1 MLQPCEHVVWH
12 DGKRGGTPDKLS
24 PPANVSI
31 SEFRRISDSSKKLF
45 LIRSSIMC
53 KMCLLV
59 TISFSVTAPVYQF
72 GLDIILLITIS
83 ILTYTIELMLLESK
97 NIIQIIDFF
106 IL

>member
-1 MLQPCEHVVWH
+1 
-12 DGKRGGTPDKLS
+12 
-24 PPANVSI
+24 
-31 SEFRRISDSSKKLF
+31 
-45 LIRSSIMC
+45 MC

-59 TISFSVTAPVYQF
+59 TISFSVTATVYQF

>member
-1 MLQPCEHVVWH
+1 
-12 DGKRGGTPDKLS
+12 
-24 PPANVSI
+24 
-31 SEFRRISDSSKKLF
+31 
-45 LIRSSIMC
+45 MC